1 MIVVELLVDVQEA
14 MGANIVNTLAEAT
27 APLISELL
35 GQGSIGIRILSNLCT
50 DRMTLAKFS
59 IPVEKL
65 QWKGVP
71 GEQVAKKIIEAHRF
85 A

>member
-1 MIVVELLVDVQEA
+1 M
-14 MGANIVNTLAEAT
+14 
-27 APLISELL
+27 
-35 GQGSIGIRILSNLCT
+35 
-50 DRMTLAKFS
+50 AKFE

-65 QWKGVP
+65 AWKSVA